1 MIFLSD
7 LTFAIRQLS
16 KNLGFT
22 VVAVIT
28 LGLGIG
34 ANTAIFSV
42 LNGVV
47 LRPLDFNEP
56 GRVVR
61 VWPSITF
68 SKSLMVQFQEGTRS
82 FSGMSGFSRNEF
94 SLTGVDEAEELN
106 GGVVSV
112 GHFSLLGIQ
121 PFLGRGFVEE
131 EQEVASSQV
140 VVLSHDL
147 WQRRFGGDPEV
158 IGRSIE
164 LSGVGEGLRTVVGVM
179 PEGYRP
185 LYEYWDLWVPLTI
198 DPSNF
203 SDYAGTASLGV
214 VARVADGVSIER
226 ADVDVRD
233 YANSIRE
240 EHTWISDE
248 DYRAAGAVTLRE
260 NMFGEFRSR
269 ILILLGSVGI
279 VLLIACVNVAN
290 LLLARASTRERE
302 IGVRMA
308 LGALRGRV
316 IRQLLTESAVLGLLG
331 AGVGIFLAVWIIP
344 PLVTVLPSEVPRADL
359 ISIDREVLLFTLA
372 LSVGAIV
379 LFGLLPAL
387 RATGERVHDALKQG
401 LSKASFGSR
410 RQRLRSALVVAEIA
424 LSAVLVLGAG
434 LMLKSLWHLQRVDP
448 GLNPEHLVTMRVTP
462 PEARYSDEE
471 SVKAY
476 YAQVEERLAA
486 VPGVTQTA
494 MINYL
499 PLSGGGVS
507 MRFFPQESPVPEDE
521 LPTYANCRAV
531 SPDYFLTMGIPLVA
545 GRAFESGEGV
555 DPPRV
560 VISRTAADMAW
571 PGEDPIGKQIEVP
584 AGIEEHFT
592 VIGVV
597 DDVHQF
603 SLEGRPRADMY
614 FPYEWWTSSR
624 MYLTIRVAGDPEA
637 QIPILRAAIW
647 SVDRD
652 VPIAFARSMDEV
664 IDGTTA
670 DSRLLAILLASF
682 GILALSLGAIGVYGV
697 VSYTVSQSTYE
708 IGLRMALGAAK
719 SSILTRI
726 LRRSLL
732 LAGMGVGIGIVGAFA
747 ATRVLSR
754 FLFNVEATDPLTFV
768 GVAVLLTSVA
778 LLASYL
784 PAHRASRVDPLVAI
798 KVD

>member
-7 LTFAIRQLS
+7 LTYAIRQLS
-16 KNLGFT
+16 KNVGFT

-47 LRPLDFNEP
+47 LRPLDFEEP
-56 GRVVR
+56 ERLVR
-61 VWPSITF
+61 VWPSVTF

-82 FSGMSGFSRNEF
+82 FSAMSGFSRNEF
-94 SLTGVDEAEELN
+94 SLTGVDEAEELS

-112 GHFSLLGIQ
+112 GHFSLLGTQ

-185 LYEYWDLWVPLTI
+185 LYEYWDLWIPLTI

-226 ADVDVRD
+226 ADADVRD
-233 YANSIRE
+233 YANSVRE
-240 EHTWISDE
+240 EHTWLSE
-248 DYRAAGAVTLRE
+248 GQYRAAGVVTLRE
-260 NMFGEFRSR
+260 DMFGLFKSR
-269 ILILLGSVGI
+269 LLILLGSVGI
-279 VLLIACVNVAN
+279 VLLIACVNVGN
-290 LLLARASTRERE
+290 LLLGRASTRERE

-316 IRQLLTESAVLGLLG
+316 VRQLLTESAVLGLLG
-331 AGVGIFLAVWIIP
+331 GGVGILLAVWIIP
-344 PLVTVLPSEVPRADL
+344 PLVTVLPSEVPRVDL
-359 ISIDREVLLFTLA
+359 ISIDREVLLFTLG
-372 LSVGAIV
+372 LSLGAV
-379 LFGLLPAL
+379 LLFGLLPAL
-387 RATGERVHDALKQG
+387 RATGDRVHDALKQG
-401 LSKASFGSR
+401 LSKASFGPSK
-410 RQRLRSALVVAEIA
+410 QRLRSALVVAEIA
-424 LSAVLVLGAG
+424 LSSVLVLGAG

-499 PLSGGGVS
+499 PFSGGGVS
-507 MRFFPQESPVPEDE
+507 MRFFPQGSLVPEDE
-521 LPTYANCRAV
+521 LPSYANCRSV
-531 SPDYFLTMGIPLVA
+531 SPDYFLTTGIPLVT
-545 GRAFESGEGV
+545 GRTFEPGEGV
-555 DPPRV
+555 EPPRV
-560 VISRTAADMAW
+560 VINRTAAETAW
-571 PGEDPIGKQIEVP
+571 PGEDPIGKRIEVP

-603 SLEGRPRADMY
+603 SLEGQPRPDMY

-624 MYLTIRVAGDPEA
+624 MYLTIRVAGDPGA
-637 QIPILRAAIW
+637 QIPILQAAIW

-652 VPIAFARSMDEV
+652 VPIAFTRSMDEV
-664 IDGTTA
+664 IEGTTA
-670 DSRLLAILLASF
+670 DSRLLTILLASF
-682 GILALSLGAIGVYGV
+682 GLLALSLGAIGVYGV
-697 VSYTVSQSTYE
+697 VSYAVSQSTYE

-719 SSILTRI
+719 ERVMGRVLKYAFT
-726 LRRSLL
+726 
-732 LAGMGVGIGIVGAFA
+732 LAGIGIVLGIVGGLLAG
-747 ATRVLSR
+747 RVLST
-754 FLFNVEATDPLTFV
+754 FLFGVSTTDPLTYLGV
-768 GVAVLLTSVA
+768 VVVLVAVAAVA
-778 LLASYL
+778 SFL
-784 PAHRASRVDPLVAI
+784 PAHRASKVDPMVAI
-798 KVD
+798 RME